1 MYKSVAS
8 ICRENICRHHGKIHA
23 LKYNVSN
30 WLHFIQH
37 LCLPMF
43 ILTVVANLLVL
54 ATVVACAHLRKPMNI
69 FLCNLM
75 VADVIACV
83 SSVPRQLHIL
93 LTGDGRVAYTSCVVQ
108 MFWVHFFVHSEVLTL
123 AAMSVDRYVAICRP
137 LRYHAI
143 VTAGR
148 AAVATLTTN
157 VAVVAAVSVATA
169 LVVPLKFAG
178 DDRQIQGIYCDS
190 MGISRLSI
198 SDTRINDL
206 YGLALTAVFIGVPLC
221 AIGVTYFKIILE
233 LKRSSG
239 DFRKKS
245 ASTLT
250 THFLVLAVVFTS
262 LFVTILLPRLVKDFH
277 GPQVRN
283 ARCASQFAIFIIP
296 IANVTIYV
304 FRTRELREAM
314 LRCLKQ
320 SLPKAHVH
328 TERSGRT

>member
-1 MYKSVAS
+1 
-8 ICRENICRHHGKIHA
+8 
-23 LKYNVSN
+23 
-30 WLHFIQH
+30 
-37 LCLPMF
+37 
-43 ILTVVANLLVL
+43 
-54 ATVVACAHLRKPMNI
+54 HLRKPMNI

-75 VADVIACV
+75 VADVIACA

-123 AAMSVDRYVAICRP
+123 AAV
-137 LRYHAI
+137 
-143 VTAGR
+143 
-148 AAVATLTTN
+148 VATLTTN

-169 LVVPLKFAG
+169 LVVPLKFAR
-178 DDRQIQGIYCDS
+178 DDQQIQGIYCDS

-221 AIGVTYFKIILE
+221 AIGITYFKIILE

-314 LRCLKQ
+314 LRCFKQ
-320 SLPKAHVH
+320 SLPKAH
-328 TERSGRT
+328 